1 MQKDIPRTAK
11 WLSGSAGA
19 PRLEADA
26 SRARLL
32 SLERV
37 LHAFLSSC
45 QSDVRTDAS
54 QRQSDID
61 RADAGVPPQGDHC
74 KSFYM
79 QGMNGIAF
87 ILLDVL
93 QEDELLVFQF
103 MRGLVSRV
111 LPHVFGVIREGG
123 SREQDHFDLFGS
135 LTEVGQ
141 TLQEVVSIHLPHLH
155 ATMDRAGLPV
165 CLLAYKWF
173 PTLFSDISL
182 TAYHSQLRFETLLAL
197 WDVCLLLGV
206 DGIFCGSLALL
217 SSAEAQVVALGVDA
231 SAEQVSATMVRVL
244 SALQPE
250 DVTTSVCEVLEL
262 CSHPVLLKIRN
273 DHRRRLQLGSAPIN
287 FKSSESSTATASSS
301 SSSSNNSSTG
311 KGPMTITDLDSGR
324 VFAISRGMLVPMAP
338 RNS

>member
-1 MQKDIPRTAK
+1 
-11 WLSGSAGA
+11 
-19 PRLEADA
+19 
-26 SRARLL
+26 
-32 SLERV
+32 
-37 LHAFLSSC
+37 
-45 QSDVRTDAS
+45 
-54 QRQSDID
+54 
-61 RADAGVPPQGDHC
+61 
-74 KSFYM
+74 M

-93 QEDELLVFQF
+93 QENELLVFQF

-123 SREQDHFDLFGS
+123 NREQDHFDLFGS
-135 LTEVGQ
+135 LAEVGQ
-141 TLQEVVSIHLPHLH
+141 TLEEIVSIHLPQLH
-155 ATMDRAGLPV
+155 ATMERAGLPV

-217 SSAEAQVVALGVDA
+217 SSAEAQVVALGIDA
-231 SAEQVSATMVRVL
+231 SAEQVSATLVRVL

-262 CSHPVLLKIRN
+262 CSHPVLLKMRN
-273 DHRRRLQLGSAPIN
+273 DHRRRLQLGSAAN
-287 FKSSESSTATASSS
+287 AKSTESNSSATTAPSSTSSSASSS
-301 SSSSNNSSTG
+301 TG
-311 KGPMTITDLDSGR
+311 SHAMTITDLDSGR
-324 VFAISRGMLVPMAP
+324 VFAISRGMLVPVAP